1 MKNVILIFTVTLI
14 LATPAFS
21 ELSNSD
27 IERIQEIVKVE
38 VTESEQRLRGEITTA
53 IDTSKKDMREY
64 IDTKM
69 DGLEDL
75 VYLIGILLIV
85 MIAVIWVVI
94 GVQQVFTM
102 IKQPGQDELR
112 TELKELRAEIE
123 LLKQSSKPHPE
134 SS

>member
-1 MKNVILIFTVTLI
+1 MKNVILIIAGILI
-14 LATPAFS
+14 LASPAVS
-21 ELSNSD
+21 ELSDSD
-27 IERIQEIVKVE
+27 IERIREIVKVE

-123 LLKQSSKPHPE
+123 LLKQSNKPHPE

>member
-1 MKNVILIFTVTLI
+1 MKNLILIFVGMLI
-14 LATPAFS
+14 LAPPAVS
-21 ELSNSD
+21 ELSDSD
-27 IERIQEIVKVE
+27 IERIREIVKVE
-38 VTESEQRLRGEITTA
+38 VTESEQRLRIEIKTA

-69 DGLEDL
+69 DGLDDRVNLIAALL
-75 VYLIGILLIV
+75 VATMALIV
-85 MIAVIWVVI
+85 IAI
-94 GVQQVFTM
+94 GLPQLIIA
-102 IKQPGQDELR
+102 IKQRGQDELR

>member
-27 IERIQEIVKVE
+27 IERIREIVKVE
-38 VTESEQRLRGEITTA
+38 VAESEQRLRGEITTA

-75 VYLIGILLIV
+75 VHLIGILLIV
-85 MIAVIWVVI
+85 IMTVILVVI